1 MAGRAQLIM
10 VIGLGLIL
18 GGISMN
24 MNRWS
29 RSAGHNSAYYYEALT
44 SHNLAIAGAQV
55 GISKAL
61 ADSSWYGSTDYAE
74 NTTGGSY
81 TLQRDPAEPLVVRSI
96 STYNGFDEVM
106 HDTIEVYLAE
116 PRFTSFTLFS
126 WMTNSEGLCQWVSGD
141 SVYGKLHSNGSIAIN
156 GAPVFMDKV
165 TTVHKITP
173 PPGKGVDQ
181 AIFSKGYESGVDS
194 IYFPND
200 LQAIYNVANDPGG
213 KYYNVSNLWVTLD
226 GGDPAI
232 RGDGMAI
239 IRATQSGPALDT
251 VRVTGAGF
259 TGVIMGNDSV
269 HVQGTLDGQ
278 LTISSNMGNIYV
290 EDNLLY
296 EQDPR
301 VVSSSRDLL
310 GLVAEQ
316 SVIIADNPANQSDC
330 IIQGNIFARS
340 GSLTVENFSNGVLRG
355 RLSIY
360 GSIVQDTRGAVG
372 TNFGGVLNSGYFKSY
387 AYDPRLYDPNFRP
400 PTYPGYVP
408 ASSPVIGWWE
418 SMRLP
423 DFGTYE

>member
-1 MAGRAQLIM
+1 MAGRAQLIL

-18 GGISMN
+18 GGVSLN

-29 RSAGHNSAYYYEALT
+29 KSAGHNSAYYFEALT

-61 ADSSWYGSTDYAE
+61 TDSAWYGSNDYTE
-74 NTTGGSY
+74 NTSGGMY
-81 TLQRDPAEPLVVRSI
+81 TIVRDPAEPLVVRSI
-96 STYNGFDEVM
+96 STYNGFNEVL

-116 PRFTSFTLFS
+116 PTFTSFTLFS
-126 WMTNSEGLCQWVSGD
+126 WMTNSEGPCQWVSGD

-165 TTVHKITP
+165 TTVHKINP

-200 LQAIYNVANDPGG
+200 LQAVYNVANDPGG
-213 KYYNVSNLWVTLD
+213 KFYNVPSLWVTLD
-226 GGDPAI
+226 GGNPAI
-232 RGDGMAI
+232 HGDGMAI
-239 IRATQSGPALDT
+239 IRTSKSGPALDT
-251 VRVTGAGF
+251 VHVTGGGF
-259 TGVIMGNDSV
+259 TGIIMGNDSV
-269 HVQGTLDGQ
+269 HVQGSLDGQ
-278 LTISSNMGNIYV
+278 LTISSNMGSIYI

-301 VVSSSRDLL
+301 VVTTSKDLL

-316 SVIIADNPANQSDC
+316 SVIITDNPANQTDC
-330 IIQGNIFARS
+330 VIQGTIFARS

-360 GSIVQDTRGAVG
+360 GSIVQDVRGAVG
-372 TNFGGVLNSGYFKSY
+372 TNFGGALNSGYFKSY
-387 AYDPRLYDPNFRP
+387 AYDTRLYDPNFRP

-423 DFGTYE
+423 DFGTYD